1 MRFLMSCLALLA
13 LSSCGYVNYKDLK
26 AGSFTGSVHVYWV
39 GENNTGLGNGDFVY
53 VPVRGQELTFTR
65 TRANGETQEIQ
76 PEPFYTDG
84 GSVPKPVQSIGGMS
98 AWGYAPA
105 YIIHDWLFVARKC
118 VNEGKWPTAHEVE
131 IVGDM
136 SFQES
141 ADIMGETIKTLI
153 ETKRVRRRKVS
164 PMAISWV
171 TAGPVSR
178 KLWNEEKCVR
188 VHKTHMDAIQHLI
201 GDGSLAGMQER
212 SRSNERTGGPRL
224 VGTISFD

>member
-1 MRFLMSCLALLA
+1 MRFLMSCLVLLA
-13 LSSCGYVNYKDLK
+13 LSACGYVNYKDLK
-26 AGSFTGSVHVYWV
+26 AGSFSGAVHVYWV
-39 GENNTGLGNGDFVY
+39 GENNTAFGDGNFVY

-65 TRANGETQEIQ
+65 TRANGEVQVIR

-84 GSVPKPVQSIGGMS
+84 GSVPKPLQSIGGMS

-118 VNEGKWPTAHEVE
+118 VNDGKQPTAHEVE

-153 ETKRVRRRKVS
+153 ESNRVKRRDLS
-164 PMAISWV
+164 PVAISWA

-178 KLWNEEKCVR
+178 NLWNEETCVR
-188 VHKTHMDAIQHLI
+188 LHPTHLANIQHLI
-201 GDGSLAGMQER
+201 GDGRLAGIQAR
-212 SRSNERTGGPRL
+212 SKRNERTGGPQL